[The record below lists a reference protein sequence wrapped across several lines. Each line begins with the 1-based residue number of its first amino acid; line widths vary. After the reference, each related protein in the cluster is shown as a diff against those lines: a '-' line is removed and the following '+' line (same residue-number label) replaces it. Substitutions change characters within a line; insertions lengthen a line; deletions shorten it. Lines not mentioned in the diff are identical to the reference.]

1 MAVPKSNAASS
12 LSRRTPVV
20 ALLSALLLLPSLGA
34 FAADPKAKP
43 AKVGE
48 DKDKEEAAAIS
59 QIAAAKNQAS
69 DFGMCAELYQQAYHK
84 DPSFLGYLFSA
95 ARCEQKAGDLDA
107 AERDFRLFLAR
118 NPKGDKLSDKAQQ
131 FLDEI
136 LEERKKAPLPK
147 KEVKDPKDPGV
158 DKVPPLDPVKPEVV
172 APAPTPSHA
181 GAWATTIGGAVLAVG
196 GGVLTW
202 TGFGLKSDLTATL
215 AHPPDALI
223 LNSSPTEARADE
235 SAYRTRI
242 AAGAG
247 VAVVGV
253 AAVGLGYWLFGRD
266 APPVTVAPTL
276 NGLTFQFA
284 WR

>member
-1 MAVPKSNAASS
+1 LCLQA
-12 LSRRTPVV
+12 
-20 ALLSALLLLPSLGA
+20 PSV

-43 AKVGE
+43 VKVGE

-59 QIAAAKNQAS
+59 QVAAAKNQAS
-69 DFGMCAELYQQAYHK
+69 DFGLCAELYQQAYHK

-118 NPKGDKLSDKAQQ
+118 NPKGDKLSEKAQQ

-147 KEVKDPKDPGV
+147 KDMKDPKDPV
-158 DKVPPLDPVKPEVV
+158 VQQVTPIEPVKKEVIIP
-172 APAPTPSHA
+172 PAGPSHA
-181 GAWATTIGGAVLAVG
+181 GAWATTIGGGALVIAG
-196 GGVLTW
+196 GILTW
-202 TGFGLKSDLTATL
+202 TGFGLKNDLSARL
-215 AHPPDALI
+215 AHPADSLI

-247 VAVVGV
+247 VAAIGV
-253 AAVGLGYWLFGRD
+253 AVVGLGYWLFGSD
-266 APPVTVAPTL
+266 DKAVTVSPL
-276 NGLTFQFA
+276 PNGVSIQYA